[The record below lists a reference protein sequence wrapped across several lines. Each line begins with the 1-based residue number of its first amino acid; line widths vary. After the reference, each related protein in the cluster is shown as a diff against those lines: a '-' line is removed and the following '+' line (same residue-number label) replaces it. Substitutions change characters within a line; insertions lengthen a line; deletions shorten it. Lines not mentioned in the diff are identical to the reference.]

1 MTRLF
6 KIIFILAVGAILA
19 SCHKISSGTITDK
32 YIEEPTTILIPI
44 SSGKVTVLVPTKT
57 DRKYFITV
65 KGKSGNKTIEED
77 FKVSK
82 KDFEHFKIGDNFKTD

>member
-1 MTRLF
+1 MRHF
-6 KIIFILAVGAILA
+6 KVLCILAFGILLA
-19 SCHKISSGTITDK
+19 SCHEISSGTITDK
-32 YIEEPTTILIPI
+32 YIEEPTMILMPI
-44 SSGKVTVLVPTKT
+44 SSGKTTVLVPMKT

>member
-1 MTRLF
+1 MRYF
-6 KIIFILAVGAILA
+6 KILCILAFGIVLA

-32 YIEEPTTILIPI
+32 YIEEPRMVLMPI
-44 SSGKVTVLVPTKT
+44 SSGKTTVLIPMETN
-57 DRKYFITV
+57 RKYFITV

-77 FKVSK
+77 FEVSK